1 MKKLQ
6 VTIKAE
12 LQIPDDWQLVDHEDG
27 IKVLDTADGNYID
40 FDLLPMV
47 SASLEEGAIWNSAPE
62 DIDGEVMDMVRA
74 RETTMKLVLN

>member
-12 LQIPDDWQLVDHEDG
+12 LQIPEDWELVDHEDG
-27 IKVLDTADGNYID
+27 IKVLDLGDGTFVD

-47 SASLEEGAIWNSAPE
+47 AASLEEGAIWNSASQE
-62 DIDGEVMDMVRA
+62 LDAEVVDMVISM
-74 RETTMKLVLN
+74 ETTMKLVLN

>member
-12 LQIPDDWQLVDHEDG
+12 LQIPDDWELIDHEDG
-27 IKVLDTADGNYID
+27 IKVLDIGDGSYVD

-47 SASLEEGAIWNSAPE
+47 AKSLEEGAIWNSASQ
-62 DIDGEVMDMVRA
+62 DLDNEVVDMVLSM
-74 RETTMKLVLN
+74 ETKMKLVLN

>member
-12 LQIPDDWQLVDHEDG
+12 LQIPEDWELVDHEDG
-27 IKVLDTADGNYID
+27 IKVLDLGDGTFVD

-47 SASLEEGAIWNSAPE
+47 AASLEEGAIWNSASQE
-62 DIDGEVMDMVRA
+62 LDAEVVDMVMSM
-74 RETTMKLVLN
+74 ETTMKLVLN